1 MQSDFM
7 SAATRTTT
15 SRIITGEG
23 KGGGAKDQRSI
34 IRGYEDVDP
43 DTIAEFERVMQ
54 DAIDAANK
62 PKKKK

>member
-1 MQSDFM
+1 M
-7 SAATRTTT
+7 R
-15 SRIITGEG
+15 E